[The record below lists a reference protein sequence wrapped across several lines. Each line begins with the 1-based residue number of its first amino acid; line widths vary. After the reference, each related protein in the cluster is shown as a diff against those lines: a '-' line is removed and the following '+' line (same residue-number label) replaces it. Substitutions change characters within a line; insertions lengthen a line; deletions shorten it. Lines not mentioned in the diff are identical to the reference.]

1 MTEILQVPKL
11 VVVFGGSGFVGRHI
25 VRALAKRGYRI
36 RVPVRRPDLAGHLQ
50 PLGNVGQ
57 IQPVQANVRMR
68 WSVDRA
74 VQGAD
79 HVINLVAILHEG
91 GRQKF
96 NTVHEFG
103 SRAVAEAARSVGA
116 GLTHISALGAD
127 LNAES
132 DYARTKALGEKAVLE
147 TSPDAV
153 IFRPSIIFGPE
164 DSFFNRF
171 ADMARYSPVLP
182 LIGGGQ
188 TKFQPVYVGDVA
200 EAVARSVEGK
210 VKGGQIYELGG
221 PQVLTFKQC
230 MEELLT
236 VIERK
241 RLLVPV
247 PWWVANLQASIL
259 GLLPNPLLTKDQVL
273 QLRQHNIVSEAATK
287 ANRTL
292 AGLDIQPQSI
302 GTILPS
308 YLWRFRAA
316 GQFQRKP
323 AGIAN

>member
-1 MTEILQVPKL
+1 MTEILQIPKL

-57 IQPVQANVRMR
+57 IQPVQANVRVR

-79 HVINLVAILHEG
+79 HVINLVAVLHES

-96 NTVHEFG
+96 NTLHEFG
-103 SRAVAEAARSVGA
+103 ARAVAEAARSVGA

-147 TSPDAV
+147 TIPDAV
-153 IFRPSIIFGPE
+153 IFRPSINFGPE

-210 VKGGQIYELGG
+210 IKGGQIYELGG

-247 PWWVANLQASIL
+247 PWWVANLQASVL
-259 GLLPNPLLTKDQVL
+259 GLLPNPPLTKDQVL
-273 QLRQHNIVSEAATK
+273 QLRQHNIVSEAAIK

-302 GTILPS
+302 GSILPS

-323 AGIAN
+323 ASIG

>member
-1 MTEILQVPKL
+1 MTEILQIPKL

-57 IQPVQANVRMR
+57 IQPVQANVRVR

-79 HVINLVAILHEG
+79 HVINLVAVLHES

-96 NTVHEFG
+96 NTLHEFG
-103 SRAVAEAARSVGA
+103 ARAVAEAARSVGA

-147 TSPDAV
+147 TVPDAV
-153 IFRPSIIFGPE
+153 IFRPSINFGPE

-200 EAVARSVEGK
+200 EAVARSVEGRI
-210 VKGGQIYELGG
+210 KGGQIYELGG

-259 GLLPNPLLTKDQVL
+259 GLLPNPPLTKDQVL
-273 QLRQHNIVSEAATK
+273 QLRQHNIVSEAAIK

-323 AGIAN
+323 ASIA

>member
-1 MTEILQVPKL
+1 MTEILQTPKL
-11 VVVFGGSGFVGRHI
+11 VVVFGGSGFVGRHV
-25 VRALAKRGYRI
+25 VRALARRGYRI
-36 RVPVRRPDLAGHLQ
+36 RVACRRPDLAGHLQ

-57 IQPVQANVRMR
+57 IQPVQANVRVR

-79 HVINLVAILHEG
+79 HVVNLVAILHES

-96 NTVHEFG
+96 TSVHEFG
-103 SRAVAEAARSVGA
+103 ARAVAEAARAVGA

-127 LNAES
+127 LNAQS

-147 TSPDAV
+147 TISDAV
-153 IFRPSIIFGPE
+153 ILRPSINFGPE

-171 ADMARYSPVLP
+171 ANMARYSPVLP

-200 EAVARSVEGK
+200 EAVARSVDGK
-210 VKGGQIYELGG
+210 VQGGRIYELGG

-230 MEELLT
+230 MQEMLAM
-236 VIERK
+236 IDRK
-241 RLLVPV
+241 RLLVSV
-247 PWWVANLQASIL
+247 PWWVANMQASIL

-273 QLRQHNIVSEAATK
+273 QLREHNVLSEAATRE
-287 ANRTL
+287 NRTL

-302 GTILPS
+302 GSILPS
-308 YLWRFRAA
+308 YLWRYRVA
-316 GQFQRKP
+316 GQFQRKT
-323 AGIAN
+323 AA

>member
-1 MTEILQVPKL
+1 MTEILQTPKL
-11 VVVFGGSGFVGRHI
+11 VVVFGGSGFVGRHV

-36 RVPVRRPDLAGHLQ
+36 RVPCRRPDLAGHLQ

-79 HVINLVAILHEG
+79 HVINLVAILHET

-96 NTVHEFG
+96 SAVHDFG
-103 SRAVAEAARSVGA
+103 ARAVAEAARSVGA

-127 LNAES
+127 AQSES
-132 DYARTKALGEKAVLE
+132 GYARTKALGEKAVLE
-147 TSPDAV
+147 TIKDAV
-153 IFRPSIIFGPE
+153 IFRPSINFGPE
-164 DSFFNRF
+164 DGFFNRF
-171 ADMARYSPVLP
+171 ANMARFSPVLP
-182 LIGGGQ
+182 LIGGGE

-200 EAVARSVEGK
+200 EAVARSIEGK
-210 VKGGQIYELGG
+210 IEGGHIYELGG
-221 PQVLTFKQC
+221 PSVLTFREC
-230 MEELLT
+230 MEEMLT
-236 VIERK
+236 VIDRK
-241 RLLVPV
+241 RMLVPV

-273 QLRQHNIVSEAATK
+273 QLREHNIVTEAAIRDK
-287 ANRTL
+287 RTL
-292 AGLDIQPQSI
+292 SGLGIQPQSL

-308 YLWRFRAA
+308 YLWRYRAA

-323 AGIAN
+323 VA

>member
-1 MTEILQVPKL
+1 MTEILQIPKL

-57 IQPVQANVRMR
+57 IQPVQANVRVR

-79 HVINLVAILHEG
+79 HVINLVAVLHES

-96 NTVHEFG
+96 NALHEFG
-103 SRAVAEAARSVGA
+103 ARAVAEAARSVGA

-147 TSPDAV
+147 TVPDAV
-153 IFRPSIIFGPE
+153 IFRPSINFGPE

-210 VKGGQIYELGG
+210 IKGGQIYELGG

-247 PWWVANLQASIL
+247 PWWVANLQASVL
-259 GLLPNPLLTKDQVL
+259 GLLPNPPLTKDQVL

-302 GTILPS
+302 GSILPS

-323 AGIAN
+323 AGIA